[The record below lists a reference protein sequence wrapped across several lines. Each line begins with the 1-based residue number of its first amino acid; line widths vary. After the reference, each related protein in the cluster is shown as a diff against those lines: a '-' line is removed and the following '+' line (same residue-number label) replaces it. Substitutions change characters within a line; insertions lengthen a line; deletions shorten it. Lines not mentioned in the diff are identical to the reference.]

1 MEEWSDD
8 KLIASIQKTGVSTD
22 DAQEI
27 ANKVKDWVKANT
39 KNNIIDSVQIRD
51 KVVELLKVNFPAEA
65 DSYQAFKK

>member
-1 MEEWSDD
+1 LEEWSDD